1 MIYVKSIF
9 AGMAALVMCA
19 FIFFVVFSIALN
31 WDMPPGSAVGIDVIS
46 WAKQASTQTRY
57 QLMALLV
64 FAAGFYSK
72 FRRVPK

>member
-9 AGMAALVMCA
+9 AGMVALVMCA
-19 FIFFVVFSIALN
+19 FIFVVAQSIALN

-46 WAKQASTQTRY
+46 WARQTSTQ
-57 QLMALLV
+57 LIALLV
-64 FAAGFYSK
+64 FAAGFFSK